1 MKSQHIIKEII
12 NLKQKYFAEVK
23 GGFLDEIKNI
33 FNSKPLEPILF
44 EFYKRETA
52 KIDKRKTSKEL

>member
-1 MKSQHIIKEII
+1 MKAKRLKDFSLTMESQKIMKSQHIIKEIA

-33 FNSKPLEPILF
+33 FNSKPL
-44 EFYKRETA
+44 
-52 KIDKRKTSKEL
+52 